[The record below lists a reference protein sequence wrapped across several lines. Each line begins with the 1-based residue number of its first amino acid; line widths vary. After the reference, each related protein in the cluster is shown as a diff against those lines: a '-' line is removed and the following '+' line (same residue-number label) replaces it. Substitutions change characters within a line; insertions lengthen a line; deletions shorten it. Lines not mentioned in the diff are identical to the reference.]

1 MAWMKSWGREKVL
14 VAWIKSLGVGEQA
27 GGVNEEWRR
36 CWRLLGW
43 VKVLW
48 EWKGTCWVS
57 LGSLGGAEG
66 KRKSWGSGGDPF
78 G

>member
-1 MAWMKSWGREKVL
+1 MDEELEREKVL

-36 CWRLLGW
+36 CLGW
-43 VKVLW
+43 VKFLW
-48 EWKGTCWVS
+48 EWEGTCCVS

-66 KRKSWGSGGDPF
+66 KRKS
-78 G
+78 